1 MSAPR
6 KSRGLGFFAGQ
17 ATDKDKR
24 SNKQNINDDNLD
36 YDLMYPSAV
45 DESNEINN
53 PKDRRGPSMM
63 RSPYMNKEDSELEYK
78 EGVSSTEKD
87 KFRRPREDIDMVN
100 PNSRRIS
107 RGKTNDKVV
116 EQTLQPHR
124 YPGSQECTSVSEGFP
139 NILVAYRSG
148 TDNDFIQCV
157 IVRDRT
163 GFQAKIF
170 PNYELRLQE
179 TNKVLLVA
187 KKMNLNR
194 TSNYHL
200 FDMTRGQVG
209 SSLTKKSGNY
219 LGKLRAKNTQRTEYI
234 LMNQAAE
241 RQEVAGFMFD
251 RVDTILDSKDGIRP
265 RKLTVILPRIN
276 LEGLAV
282 PNKVTGDDNGSSI
295 TEILHATSPSQR
307 HGMHMFET
315 KEPVFINGNFR
326 LNFHGR
332 VSVPS
337 VKNFQL
343 ISEDDIDTVVCQFG
357 KVDDDRFHL
366 DFKSPFNAFQA
377 FALALSQFNL

>member
-1 MSAPR
+1 MSTPR

-24 SNKQNINDDNLD
+24 SNKQNVNSDNLD
-36 YDLMYPSAV
+36 YDLMYPSAA
-45 DESNEINN
+45 DENSEMNN

-63 RSPYMNKEDSELEYK
+63 RSPYKYKEDSELEYK
-78 EGVSSTEKD
+78 EGAFSAEKD
-87 KFRRPREDIDMVN
+87 KYRRPREDIDMVN
-100 PNSRRIS
+100 PSGRRIS
-107 RGKTNDKVV
+107 RGKTNDRVV
-116 EQTLQPHR
+116 EQTLPSHR

-209 SSLTKKSGNY
+209 STLTKKSGNY

-276 LEGLAV
+276 VEGLAV
-282 PNKVTGDDNGSSI
+282 PNKVTGDDNGSSM
-295 TEILHATSPSQR
+295 TEILRATSPSQR

-357 KVDDDRFHL
+357 KVDDNRFHL
-366 DFKSPFNAFQA
+366 DFRSPFNAFQA